1 VIQPGFLHPPPVD
14 LAVRSLPIVIHSSSW
29 QRFHPLRYG
38 AIYFDTGSQYR
49 FNATD
54 SAYGVLYCGENLEC
68 CLLETVLRLDTPQQT
83 TFRSL
88 SRALDLAPRAV
99 TEIAVHRPLRL
110 VDLSGD
116 GLVLI
121 GAHAGISSCPY
132 DQVRP
137 WSRALWAHPDQPD
150 GLLYRARHNPQL
162 TALALFDRVHG
173 ELFTVTTTP
182 LLALPAQRLA
192 GILNRYQISLRP

>member
-1 VIQPGFLHPPPVD
+1 MNQPGFLHPSPAD
-14 LAVRSLPIVIHSSSW
+14 LAMRPLPIVDHPGPW
-29 QRFHPLRYG
+29 QRLHLLRYG
-38 AIYFDTGSQYR
+38 AIHFDTGNQYR

-54 SAYGVLYCGENLEC
+54 SAYGVLYCGEDLEC

-88 SRALDLAPRAV
+88 SRAVDLAPRAV
-99 TEIAVHRPLRL
+99 TEIAAHRPLRL

-121 GAHAGISSCPY
+121 GAHAGICSCPY

-150 GLLYRARHNPQL
+150 GLFYLARHNPRL
-162 TALALFDRVHG
+162 AAVALFDRAHG
-173 ELFTVTTTP
+173 ELFTGTTTP
-182 LLALPAQRLA
+182 LSALPARHLA
-192 GILNRYQISLRP
+192 DILNRYRISLRP